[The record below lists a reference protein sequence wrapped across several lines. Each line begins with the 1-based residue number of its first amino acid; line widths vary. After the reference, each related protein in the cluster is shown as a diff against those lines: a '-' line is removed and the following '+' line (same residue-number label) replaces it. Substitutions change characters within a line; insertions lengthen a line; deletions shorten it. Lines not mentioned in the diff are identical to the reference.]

1 METAEASAASLG
13 PRFAPDDPTLPHPW
27 KGLIDGAS
35 GVLYYWNPETN
46 VTQYEKPMSAAP
58 PLPPGP
64 RPADSSPKL
73 AGVSGD
79 RVTPQTDAQSQQ
91 NQHPMQQGQHMNFLL
106 QQQNQFMSQAQHHG
120 LQGTPTGQQ
129 HGSQGGQSMQP
140 QWHSRPQLMQQPG
153 QQISTQFGQPGVQ
166 PVQQNPQ
173 PVLQQMPVQ
182 GGHQTQLYPGGP
194 TGQPQGSQYPYNQ
207 SHYMAYQQHVPPQAQ
222 QKPQQPVQY
231 GMQGQ
236 QGQQFAAKAGH
247 RTGFSPRD
255 ETDYQQANQ
264 IGFVSTHPQ
273 QIGHPSTQNLPAGTN
288 SNQSQPIAA
297 QSAQPVPS
305 TLSSGSI
312 LQREAFPLV
321 PQDIHNLDHQPHG
334 TRFPN
339 NVAPG
344 TMQGQLSNG
353 PPVGAKFGYEGSAR
367 QRHGSEYGFSSKDGT
382 MASPQQPTLAAIPM
396 RKNLQDM
403 SVGNVP
409 LQNVNPTPT
418 MNFNSSAARP
428 PLPNMYGHAAGPPFP
443 NDAMI
448 RQPTT
453 MMGHAD
459 GLHQSAADAYRQSHE
474 VTATGDNVPIPFMSF
489 EATGFPPELLRELH
503 PAGFSS
509 PTPIQAQTWPIAI
522 QKRDIVA
529 IAKTGSG
536 KTLGSLRNNPR
547 NGPSVLVLAPTR
559 ELATQ
564 IQDEAIKFGR
574 SSRVSCTCLYGGA
587 PKGPQL
593 KDLERGVDIVVA
605 TPGRLNDIL
614 EMKRIDFRQVSLLV
628 LDEADRM
635 LDMGFE
641 PQIRKIVNEIPPRR
655 QTLMYTAT
663 WPKEVKK
670 IAGDLLVDPVQVNI
684 GRVDELAA
692 NKSITQYVEF
702 VPQMEKQRRLEQIL
716 RSEERGSKIIIFCST
731 KKLCD
736 HLSRGIGRNFG
747 AAAIHGD
754 KSQPERDFVLNQF
767 RSGKCPILVA
777 TDVAAR
783 GLDVRDI
790 RVVINYDFPTGVE
803 DYVHRIGRTGRAGAT
818 GVAYTFISEQDW
830 KYAPDLVKVMEGA
843 NQHVPPELREMA
855 LRGGPNFTRDRGDF
869 SRFNSANSGAGSGRF
884 DSGGPGGFGGRG
896 GMRNE
901 GFAPRGGFGGRGGM
915 REGGFGGR
923 GGIGEID
930 GDFRGR
936 GMRDGSFGGRGGR
949 EGAYGRPAGGRGGF
963 DRNERGPVD
972 RYNNMDGRGRGRGP
986 GRFGRSDMPE
996 KSRGRS
1002 YSRSPYRGRGRS
1014 GSRSLSRSRSRSRGG
1029 RSYSRSRSRSRSWS
1043 RSPSPRRNRSYSRSR
1058 SRSRS
1063 SSYDRYERRAPRK
1076 SGFDQM
1082 ALPESTVVP
1091 PDPALQPPAGTQ
1103 PITPSLPVGA
1113 SSAQPETVSGSN
1125 EPAQS

>member
-1 METAEASAASLG
+1 METAEASAANLG

-91 NQHPMQQGQHMNFLL
+91 NQQPMQQGQHMNFLP
-106 QQQNQFMSQAQHHG
+106 QQQNQFMSEAQHHG

-140 QWHSRPQLMQQPG
+140 QGHSRPQLMQQPG

-173 PVLQQMPVQ
+173 PVMQQMPVQ
-182 GGHQTQLYPGGP
+182 GGHQTQLYPGGL

-222 QKPQQPVQY
+222 QNPQQPVQY

-305 TLSSGSI
+305 TLSSGNI

-321 PQDIHNLDHQPHG
+321 PQDIHNLDHHPHG

-353 PPVGAKFGYEGSAR
+353 PPVGAKFGYEGSPR

-382 MASPQQPTLAAIPM
+382 MVSPQQPKLAAIPM

-403 SVGNVP
+403 RVGNVP

-443 NDAMI
+443 NDALI
-448 RQPTT
+448 RPPAT

-489 EATGFPPELLRELH
+489 EATGFPPELLREL
-503 PAGFSS
+503 FL
-509 PTPIQAQTWPIAI
+509 I
-522 QKRDIVA
+522 
-529 IAKTGSG
+529 
-536 KTLGSLRNNPR
+536 
-547 NGPSVLVLAPTR
+547 
-559 ELATQ
+559 
-564 IQDEAIKFGR
+564 
-574 SSRVSCTCLYGGA
+574 CLYGGA

-790 RVVINYDFPTGVE
+790 R
-803 DYVHRIGRTGRAGAT
+803 
-818 GVAYTFISEQDW
+818 DW

-923 GGIGEID
+923 GGMREGGFGGRGGIGERD

-1014 GSRSLSRSRSRSRGG
+1014 GSRSRSRGG